1 MPKNAEKFYCEK
13 CDFICCKKSNYDAH
27 ILTSKH
33 QNRTTLNDFMPKNAV
48 LFACRNCEKT
58 YKARNSLWYHEQKCC
73 NQNKINNDNKN
84 LVDYLIKENSEFKD
98 MILEQ
103 NKVIAKI
110 CENTNTT
117 IYNNSNN
124 NNKTFN
130 LQLFLNETCKDAM
143 NINDFVNS
151 IKLQLTDLENI
162 GENGYVDGISNI
174 IVKKLK
180 VLDVTQRPIHCTD
193 SKREILYVKDEN
205 KWEKENKENNKLRK
219 VIKQVAHKNTGLLK
233 DFRDKHPDYGK
244 SESKH
249 SDHYNKLIIEA
260 MGGKG
265 DNELDKEDKIIK
277 KIAKEVIIDK

>member
-1 MPKNAEKFYCEK
+1 MPKNAENFYCEK

-27 ILTSKH
+27 LLTSKH

-151 IKLQLTDLENI
+151 IKLQLTDLENV
-162 GENGYVDGISNI
+162 GEIGYVDGISNI

-219 VIKQVAHKNTGLLK
+219 VIKQVAYKNTGLLK

-249 SDHYNKLIIEA
+249 SDHYNKLIIV
-260 MGGKG
+260 
-265 DNELDKEDKIIK
+265 L
-277 KIAKEVIIDK
+277 